1 MEKKVLVLVNPSK
14 DKDLIVTKKVISYLK
29 EKDCD
34 VYVQDDDKSFLNE
47 KAFNANTIIDFAL
60 VLGGDGTFLNKMH
73 TFSEYD
79 FPYFGINL
87 GRVGCLTEATIDDYE
102 EKITAILDNNFHIE
116 KRNILSYK
124 IIKQDEDIEGIA
136 FNEVCISRGN
146 LFKMLRINMNINGI
160 NKTSFYA
167 DGVVVATPTGSS
179 AYNLS
184 CGGPLLFPTTNNFV
198 ITPISPQFR
207 CITSLVVND
216 TEEITIDISE
226 ENKRQLYGDD
236 KPIVVIDGK
245 TMIKIDEDTKII
257 LNKSYKALKIIKVSN
272 SESLFEATF
281 KVALSS
287 KELFNK

>member
-1 MEKKVLVLVNPSK
+1 MENKVLVLVNPLK
-14 DKDLIVTKKVISYLK
+14 DKDLLITKDVISYLK
-29 EKDCD
+29 EKKCE
-34 VYVQDDDKSFLNE
+34 VFIEENIKEFLNE
-47 KAFNANTIIDFAL
+47 KVFSDNITIDFAL

-73 TFSEYD
+73 IFSEYE

-87 GRVGCLTEATIDDYE
+87 GRVGCLTEATIEDYQD
-102 EKITAILDNNFHIE
+102 KIDAIMEGKFHIE
-116 KRNILSYK
+116 KRNILNYN
-124 IIKQDEDIEGIA
+124 IIKEDEEIQGIA

-146 LFKMLRINMNINGI
+146 LFKMLRINMHINGI

-216 TEEITIDISE
+216 TEEITVDISE

-257 LNKSYKALKIIKVSN
+257 LNKSCKVSKIIKVNN
-272 SESLFEATF
+272 SESLFEPTF

>member
-29 EKDCD
+29 EKNCD
-34 VYVQDDDKSFLNE
+34 VYVQDDDKPFLNE

-102 EKITAILDNNFHIE
+102 EKITAIIDNNFHIE

-216 TEEITIDISE
+216 TEEIAIDISE

>member
-29 EKDCD
+29 EKNCD
-34 VYVQDDDKSFLNE
+34 VYIQDEDKPFLNE
-47 KAFNANTIIDFAL
+47 KVFNADAIIDFAL

-73 TFSEYD
+73 TFSECD

-102 EKITAILDNNFHIE
+102 KKIAAILDNNFHIE

-124 IIKQDEDIEGIA
+124 IIKQDEELDGIA

-146 LFKMLRINMNINGI
+146 LFKMLRINMDINGT

>member
-1 MEKKVLVLVNPSK
+1 MENKVLVLVNPLK
-14 DKDLIVTKKVISYLK
+14 DKDLLITKDVISYLK
-29 EKDCD
+29 EKKCE
-34 VYVQDDDKSFLNE
+34 VFIEENIKEFLNE
-47 KAFNANTIIDFAL
+47 KVFSDNITIDFAL

-73 TFSEYD
+73 IFSEYE

-87 GRVGCLTEATIDDYE
+87 GRVGCLTEATIENYQD
-102 EKITAILDNNFHIE
+102 KIDAILEGKFHIE
-116 KRNILSYK
+116 KRNILNYN
-124 IIKQDEDIEGIA
+124 IIKEDEEIQGIA

-146 LFKMLRINMNINGI
+146 LFKMLRINMHINGI
-160 NKTSFYA
+160 HKTSFYA

-216 TEEITIDISE
+216 TEEITVDISE

-257 LNKSYKALKIIKVSN
+257 LNKSCKVSKIIKVNN
-272 SESLFEATF
+272 SESLFEPTF

>member
-1 MEKKVLVLVNPSK
+1 MENKVLVLVNPLK
-14 DKDLIVTKKVISYLK
+14 DKDLLITKDVISYLK
-29 EKDCD
+29 EKKCE
-34 VYVQDDDKSFLNE
+34 VFIEENIKESLNE
-47 KAFNANTIIDFAL
+47 KVFSDNIKIDFAL

-73 TFSEYD
+73 IFSEYE

-87 GRVGCLTEATIDDYE
+87 GRVGCLTEATIEDYQD
-102 EKITAILDNNFHIE
+102 KIDAILEGKFHIE
-116 KRNILSYK
+116 KRNILNYN
-124 IIKQDEDIEGIA
+124 IIKEDEEIQGIA

-146 LFKMLRINMNINGI
+146 LFKMLRINMHINGI

-216 TEEITIDISE
+216 TEEITVDISE

-257 LNKSYKALKIIKVSN
+257 LNKSCKVSKIIKVNN
-272 SESLFEATF
+272 SESLFEPTF

>member
-1 MEKKVLVLVNPSK
+1 MEKKVLVLVNPLK
-14 DKDLIVTKKVISYLK
+14 DKDLLITKDVISYLK
-29 EKDCD
+29 EKKCE
-34 VYVQDDDKSFLNE
+34 VFIEENIKESLSE
-47 KAFNANTIIDFAL
+47 KVFSDNIKIDFAL

-73 TFSEYD
+73 IFSEYE

-87 GRVGCLTEATIDDYE
+87 GRVGCLTEATIENYQD
-102 EKITAILDNNFHIE
+102 KIDAILEGKFHIE
-116 KRNILSYK
+116 KRNILNYN
-124 IIKQDEDIEGIA
+124 IIKEDEEIQGIA

-146 LFKMLRINMNINGI
+146 LFKMLRINMHINGI

-216 TEEITIDISE
+216 TEEITVDISE

-257 LNKSYKALKIIKVSN
+257 LNKSCKVSKIIKVNN
-272 SESLFEATF
+272 SESLFEPTF